1 MLSRFNSS
9 IHRALTRISYDRN
22 RPRQSINQPINQ
34 AINQSIK
41 QPIDR
46 SINRWIEA
54 GGYLGAVSIT
64 SVAIAREQRQQLLE
78 LEVGDRWRRRCRSRR
93 RCRGE
98 PRLVHGAE
106 RHAYYD
112 EASSIVQ
119 GVWLRVGYSTL
130 QAWVLRGDTVDL
142 AAGLSCWSGTT
153 DTFETESLVL
163 GGARRRRRRRIDV
176 VRVVGGK
183 RRNERSSSV
192 CGSKRRKALLGVDRS
207 RWFNGD
213 SEQFNRDSER
223 VRE

>member
-163 GGARRRRRRRIDV
+163 VAREGGGRSMWCVWLVASEGMNEARASAVQREGRR
-176 VRVVGGK
+176 
-183 RRNERSSSV
+183 
-192 CGSKRRKALLGVDRS
+192 LLGVDRDGS
-207 RWFNGD
+207 TGIA
-213 SEQFNRDSER
+213 
-223 VRE
+223 RE

>member
-22 RPRQSINQPINQ
+22 RPRQSINKPINQ
-34 AINQSIK
+34 AINQSI
-41 QPIDR
+41 D
-46 SINRWIEA
+46 RWIEA

-142 AAGLSCWSGTT
+142 AAVSRAG
-153 DTFETESLVL
+153 
-163 GGARRRRRRRIDV
+163 V
-176 VRVVGGK
+176 VQQT
-183 RRNERSSSV
+183 
-192 CGSKRRKALLGVDRS
+192 RS
-207 RWFNGD
+207 RPSRW
-213 SEQFNRDSER
+213 SWW
-223 VRE
+223 REKEEEDRCGACGWWQAKE

>member
-106 RHAYYD
+106 RHACYD
-112 EASSIVQ
+112 EASSIVP

-142 AAGLSCWSGTT
+142 AAVSRAG
-153 DTFETESLVL
+153 
-163 GGARRRRRRRIDV
+163 V
-176 VRVVGGK
+176 VQQT
-183 RRNERSSSV
+183 
-192 CGSKRRKALLGVDRS
+192 RS
-207 RWFNGD
+207 RPSRWSWVAREGGGEGGSMWCVWLVA
-213 SEQFNRDSER
+213 SEGMNEARASAVQ
-223 VRE
+223 REGRRCWG